1 MRLKLFFTV
10 MNVLLGVLLTL
21 SAPAFAGGSVP
32 PPGLE
37 ESIGSDERERMHREL
52 DGYSNKAY
60 PDRERV
66 EERRQKMRGNM
77 KQLDQNGDGLISRE
91 EAEQRMPGLAR
102 HFDEVDTDNDGTL
115 SHEEIETAQS
125 KMREMRDQYAK
136 RAAELEAVVPPP
148 KKTSKRKKVPPPVDV
163 EPEFLEPL

>member
-1 MRLKLFFTV
+1 MRLNHFSTAI
-10 MNVLLGVLLTL
+10 GVLLTL
-21 SAPAFAGGSVP
+21 SAPVFAGGSAP

-52 DGYSNKAY
+52 DDYSNKAY

-102 HFDEVDTDNDGTL
+102 HFDDVDTDNDGTL
-115 SHEEIETAQS
+115 SREEIEIAQT

-148 KKTSKRKKVPPPVDV
+148 KKTSKRKKPPPPPVEV
-163 EPEFLEPL
+163 EQENAETL